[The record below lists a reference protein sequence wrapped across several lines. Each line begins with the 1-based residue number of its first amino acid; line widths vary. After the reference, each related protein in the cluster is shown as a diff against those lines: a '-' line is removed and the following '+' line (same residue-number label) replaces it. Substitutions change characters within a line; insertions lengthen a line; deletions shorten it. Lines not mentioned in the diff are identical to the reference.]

1 MRLSSL
7 INTST
12 AAAEKYFKFNDGTVT
27 AQTKIKECG
36 HIHFLVSST
45 AYSKWVMHTY
55 SILNW
60 ATRYAPAI
68 I

>member
-1 MRLSSL
+1 M

-45 AYSKWVMHTY
+45 AYSK
-55 SILNW
+55 
-60 ATRYAPAI
+60 
-68 I
+68 